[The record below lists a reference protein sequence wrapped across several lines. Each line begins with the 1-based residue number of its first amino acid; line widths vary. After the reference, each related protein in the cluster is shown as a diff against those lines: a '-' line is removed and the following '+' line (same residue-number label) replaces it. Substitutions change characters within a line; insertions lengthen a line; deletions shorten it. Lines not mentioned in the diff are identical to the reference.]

1 MYKLYYIWLV
11 PAVFCLVYYVCCVA
25 YAGFAS
31 SFITI
36 WPVTAVFFAG
46 IFAVRYAQNKGILIL
61 PMWINVLSAAGL
73 LILISSFCLVQAL
86 ITVQMKQKPEPDCE
100 YLLILGCRVRGL
112 EITKSLRYR
121 LDAALA
127 YLEQNEKHSK
137 DNTQN
142 KTIRIIVS
150 GRSGTG
156 RGYIRSTGDER
167 LSVRTW
173 HRSFTDFYGS
183 SVHGYGKKTLP
194 IRHVLFRIKMRKSG
208 WFPMTFI
215 CSVPE
220 CLSVRRV
227 FTMSAR
233 LRRGQMKY
241 CF

>member
-1 MYKLYYIWLV
+1 MAGACGILSGLLCLLRGICGLCIIFYYDMAGNGSL
-11 PAVFCLVYYVCCVA
+11 FCRDFLRCVD
-25 YAGFAS
+25 
-31 SFITI
+31 
-36 WPVTAVFFAG
+36 
-46 IFAVRYAQNKGILIL
+46 AQNKGILIL

-183 SVHGYGKKTLP
+183 SVHGYRKKTLP